1 MNEELEIQSLPEEE
15 HMGERF
21 STPIE
26 ASLALESSG
35 EGGFRILGLGVRE
48 SSGERVRELRQVSE
62 LMRER

>member
-1 MNEELEIQSLPEEE
+1 LNEELEIQSLPEEE

-35 EGGFRILGLGVRE
+35 EGGFAL
-48 SSGERVRELRQVSE
+48 
-62 LMRER
+62 